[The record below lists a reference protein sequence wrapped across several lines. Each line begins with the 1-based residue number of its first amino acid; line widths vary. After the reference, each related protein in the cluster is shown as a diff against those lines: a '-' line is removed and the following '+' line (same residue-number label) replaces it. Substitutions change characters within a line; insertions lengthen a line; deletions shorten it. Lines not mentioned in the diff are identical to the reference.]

1 MLGVIVVEVI
11 APGFLLNV
19 RNQLENLFF
28 ENVKKKNEMK
38 LTDFPAKI
46 NYFENFNLKKGFK
59 FIKVS
64 ISQKEMNLQSSNL
77 VLVLHQRK
85 ALTKRHLR
93 RGFCC
98 IKARLLL

>member
-1 MLGVIVVEVI
+1 MLGVIVVEVS

-28 ENVKKKNEMK
+28 ENEMK
-38 LTDFPAKI
+38 LTVFPAKL

-85 ALTKRHLR
+85 ALTKRYIR
-93 RGFCC
+93 RGVIASKQGC
-98 IKARLLL
+98 